1 MSATNCEDKYLNVTE
16 FTSLWRIRNAQEY
29 TSSPVFFSDSHL
41 TSVIRSGVQVPL
53 PAGIYQI
60 KKGPFRVEVRDDD
73 PSIPSPYFSLSVI
86 QILTPGT
93 GIQQGSPAPWYLI
106 PTGEINCFE
115 ALTTAE
121 SDEVSIPLDSD
132 VPVLT
137 PCPVSSSDT
146 SSPSSSAT
154 ESREIAPWGVKFK
167 YNSESPLLQRSP
179 SPNSPIFPNYCSKTW
194 SLSLLPAMQS
204 NVRYGGGVD
213 VPGALPGLSFRAI
226 PAIARHKVPG
236 FQPVYQHMGIDS
248 VTVTMVG
255 CFTGADGEGE
265 NVRAAFDNTN
275 VSLLGSNSRD
285 RRAELRKL
293 DSYKSFQEFYRIA
306 VQEGRELTVEI
317 NLKHSN
323 RFEGRNSTPPTGLRN
338 SQGNPEFKGLVKR
351 LETYYARSDRTWY
364 TLDIELTDYKLVSN
378 NPINLL
384 PDTSNT
390 QQSRSL
396 ASESETD
403 PSTIQGITPNLKEGD
418 YYVWNLD
425 VKNKVSNALGL
436 LEDLYENQVDRVVRE
451 KLLES
456 SPVSVSKNEND
467 EWADGAVILDEVS
480 CSDIQQSGLG
490 DLILEYSVNVTLPEE
505 RNPVSRI
512 YPCNIIRT
520 DRVLVNQLGTPKIYV
535 PRTNLFRPRWQEV
548 LKAYAD
554 IVLRGVGCAGLTLA
568 AIKSG
573 FAAATAFLAT
583 AGTFGIAIPFTIPA
597 GIFFSFLTITLG
609 VAAIAECGSLIYTA
623 VQLLRNTFGGG
634 LEESNTRFFQTLYSE
649 GQSKTVLGITV
660 RLVLEIFSA
669 KIPGL
674 IGGLL
679 RSVPSKV
686 RAILGAKTPTALI
699 NASSALSTSSDS
711 ADMNA
716 IRRIGNFLSR
726 LIRGSTGDVL
736 IRISDLVPNNV
747 DLIGD
752 LSNLNLNARQLELLE
767 KALEE
772 AVSKEEFLRL
782 FNSRMSRG
790 LPVDTVENVIR
801 ELRSANL
808 AGLAG
813 GGLGSAPTPTPP
825 PTALAPTPAP
835 PAPTP
840 APPTPTPPP
849 SGPPAPRPSSN
860 AGPTRLILGLD
871 APTFSQRVVDEF
883 STHNLQRVEV
893 TYPSADTVSYSRSNF
908 LGENLNA
915 FLSRPLE
922 PGTVIDFIY
931 PNGTDFTR
939 VIQLWQ
945 DSGLK
950 HVGLGVFRVP

>member
-16 FTSLWRIRNAQEY
+16 FTSLWRISNAQEY

-41 TSVIRSGVQVPL
+41 TNVIRSGVQVPL

-60 KKGPFRVEVRDDD
+60 RKGPFRVEVRDDD
-73 PSIPSPYFSLSVI
+73 PSTPNPYFSLSVI

-93 GIQQGSPAPWYLI
+93 GIQQGSPAPYWYLI

-146 SSPSSSAT
+146 SSSSSSSAT

-179 SPNSPIFPNYCSKTW
+179 SVNSPIFPNYCSKTW

-204 NVRYGGGVD
+204 NVRYGGGID

-255 CFTGADGEGE
+255 CFTGADGEGD
-265 NVRAAFDNTN
+265 NIRAAFDNTN

-323 RFEGRNSTPPTGLRN
+323 RFEGRNSTSPTGLRN

-351 LETYYARSDRTWY
+351 LDTYYARSDRTWY

-396 ASESETD
+396 ASGSETD
-403 PSTIQGITPNLKEGD
+403 PFTTQGITPNLKEGD
-418 YYVWNLD
+418 YYIWNLD
-425 VKNKVSNALGL
+425 VKNKVSNELGL

-456 SPVSVSKNEND
+456 SSVSVSKNEND
-467 EWADGAVILDEVS
+467 EWAAGAVILDEVP
-480 CSDIQQSGLG
+480 CSNIQQSELR

-520 DRVLVNQLGTPKIYV
+520 DRVLVKQLGTPEIYV

-554 IVLRGVGCAGLTLA
+554 IVLRGVGCASLTVAAINSALA
-568 AIKSG
+568 AAS
-573 FAAATAFLAT
+573 AFLT
-583 AGTFGIAIPFTIPA
+583 TGVTVGAISAASIPA
-597 GIFFSFLTITLG
+597 GIFFSFLTIALG
-609 VAAIAECGSLIYTA
+609 ASAIAECGSLIYTA
-623 VQLLRNTFGGG
+623 VQLLRNTFGGDS

-649 GQSKTVLGITV
+649 GQSKTVLGLTV
-660 RLVLEIFSA
+660 RFAVEIFAA

-674 IGGLL
+674 IGRLFQFSL
-679 RSVPSKV
+679 PSKV

-699 NASSALSTSSDS
+699 DASSTLSTSSNS
-711 ADMNA
+711 TDMNA

-726 LIRGSTGDVL
+726 LARGSTGDVL
-736 IRISDLVPNNV
+736 TRIYGLVPNNA
-747 DLIGD
+747 DLIEG

-767 KALEE
+767 GALEE

-790 LPVDTVENVIR
+790 LSGDTAENVIR

-813 GGLGSAPTPTPP
+813 GGLGSAPTATPP
-825 PTALAPTPAP
+825 PTSLVPTPAP
-835 PAPTP
+835 PAPTL
-840 APPTPTPPP
+840 APPP
-849 SGPPAPRPSSN
+849 SGPPAPRPSPI
-860 AGPTRLILGLD
+860 AGPTRLIFGLD
-871 APTFSQRVVDEF
+871 ARAFSQRVVNEF
-883 STHNLQRVEV
+883 STHKLQRVEV
-893 TYPSADTVSYSRSNF
+893 TYPSADTVIYSQSYF
-908 LGENLNA
+908 LEENLNV

-922 PGTVIDFIY
+922 PDTVIDFIY

-939 VIQLWQ
+939 VIQLWEN
-945 DSGLK
+945 SGLK
-950 HVGLGVFRVP
+950 HVGSGVFRVP